1 MAILNNK
8 PAFVRE
14 LMSEYGFDLLL
25 DSIDRI
31 DFVGE
36 FNYDT
41 PNKISMYKNLEQC
54 LRSEE
59 FDSKRAEIKE
69 QMNNLEPKIEDMII
83 ISILNLISIMEV
95 IDFRIGVFED
105 GVYRLYSHQT
115 HYWKRIDDKIIN
127 HLLIAIAE
135 KSGIPRKEIL
145 RLKAMKKLRE
155 HFDEQARI
163 ITPEAKPDVATINL
177 RNGTFVVS
185 PDFIGLREHRYSDY
199 NLYILDFDYDATA
212 QCPSFESFIE
222 KALPENNARLALAEL
237 FAYPLARGLKLE
249 KAGVLQGPGGTGK
262 STLAEIIISIYGEE
276 NVCSYTLSNLCSNS
290 ASSSYNR
297 ADLKNYMFNYSS
309 EMGSEKCE
317 FNLVKKL
324 ISREPIEARYPYGKP
339 FILRDYCPTFFNVN
353 NLPLMENT
361 SAYWRRFMAFP
372 FCNVIADKNQD
383 IDFAKKI
390 IERERPGILNWI
402 LSGLTRLM
410 SNKRITYSQLCE
422 DTKKRLRRESD
433 SVISFIDDM
442 NYEKSTTEFT
452 LSREI
457 YVAFCKYC
465 EDSNLHSLS
474 RNKFYNRL
482 TEIGI
487 KVDRNVPNHEYRV
500 YCTQRK
506 NTTLKN
512 YDNDITKMF
521 GLSDSDE

>member
-1 MAILNNK
+1 M
-8 PAFVRE
+8 
-14 LMSEYGFDLLL
+14 
-25 DSIDRI
+25 
-31 DFVGE
+31 
-36 FNYDT
+36 
-41 PNKISMYKNLEQC
+41 
-54 LRSEE
+54 
-59 FDSKRAEIKE
+59 
-69 QMNNLEPKIEDMII
+69 
-83 ISILNLISIMEV
+83 
-95 IDFRIGVFED
+95 
-105 GVYRLYSHQT
+105 
-115 HYWKRIDDKIIN
+115 
-127 HLLIAIAE
+127 
-135 KSGIPRKEIL
+135 
-145 RLKAMKKLRE
+145 
-155 HFDEQARI
+155 
-163 ITPEAKPDVATINL
+163 
-177 RNGTFVVS
+177 
-185 PDFIGLREHRYSDY
+185 
-199 NLYILDFDYDATA
+199 
-212 QCPSFESFIE
+212 
-222 KALPENNARLALAEL
+222 

-372 FCNVIADKNQD
+372 FFNVIADKNQD

-402 LSGLTRLM
+402 LAGLTRLM
-410 SNKRITYSQLCE
+410 SNKKITYSQLCE

-433 SVISFIDDM
+433 SVISFIDEM

-452 LSREI
+452 LSREL

-482 TEIGI
+482 AEIGI

-500 YCTQRK
+500 YCTQK
-506 NTTLKN
+506 QNTTLIN

-521 GLSDSDE
+521 GLSDCDE